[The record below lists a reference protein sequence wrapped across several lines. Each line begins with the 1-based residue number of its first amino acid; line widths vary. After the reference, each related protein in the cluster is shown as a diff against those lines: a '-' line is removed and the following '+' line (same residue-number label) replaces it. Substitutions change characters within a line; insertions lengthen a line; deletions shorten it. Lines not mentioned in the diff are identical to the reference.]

1 MRSNSSSLYPSA
13 MWLMIEDG
21 RLWERNSFMEVMNS
35 PSSMPASGQTEGV
48 YQPSAALSRVGVAAI
63 ASLALWVAG
72 YFAIGI
78 AVVNG

>member
-1 MRSNSSSLYPSA
+1 MPRAKEIAAKEAERREGSNPSDI
-13 MWLMIEDG
+13 L
-21 RLWERNSFMEVMNS
+21 
-35 PSSMPASGQTEGV
+35 
-48 YQPSAALSRVGVAAI
+48 AALSRVGVAAI

>member
-1 MRSNSSSLYPSA
+1 MVWPSTVIFFPTFLDVCGLNLTSLLSLA
-13 MWLMIEDG
+13 WQ
-21 RLWERNSFMEVMNS
+21 
-35 PSSMPASGQTEGV
+35 SGQTEVV

>member
-1 MRSNSSSLYPSA
+1 MPVQHDLVARMQKSLLA
-13 MWLMIEDG
+13 DDVHAALTQAVQQLHRVG
-21 RLWERNSFMEVMNS
+21 
-35 PSSMPASGQTEGV
+35 SGQTEGV